1 MYFRDF
7 LFFLHNFC
15 TDLSESVSH
24 LLNTAFFAA
33 AKNSFFLLYKK
44 IPVPVLTDKLL

>member
-24 LLNTAFFAA
+24 LLNTVFIAA
-33 AKNSFFLLYKK
+33 ANNSFFLLYKK